1 MKREEIKASEIAA
14 DYSNIFQL
22 NFNES
27 LSGLLRQS
35 IISQFIFL
43 FEAIQ
48 QISIG
53 IIFKLKWFYYA

>member
-22 NFNES
+22 NFNEF